1 MPSVKIPRKSSDTD
15 MTPFVDVA
23 FLILSFFMLA
33 TKFKPP
39 EPVEIKTPNS
49 VSTKPLPENDAILV
63 VLDSAGRV
71 YFSILAEKDPTIKYN
86 VIKNMNDTRNLG
98 LTEAEMK
105 NFVRTPAVGVP
116 FGNLKQ
122 LLGLPQE
129 EQNKIKQAG
138 IPIKDSASNELYY
151 WIRDAV
157 SAFASSASATHK
169 LNYLVKGDNNAK
181 YPQFKE
187 ILNAFKRNDI
197 YKFQLVTAAEDAPEG
212 TELYKE
218 RKAQGAGPA
227 VKK

>member
-49 VSTKPLPENDAILV
+49 VSTKALPENDAILV

-71 YFSILAEKDPTIKYN
+71 FFSMLAEKDPSLKYN
-86 VIKNMNDTRNLG
+86 VIKNMNDTRQLG
-98 LTEAEMK
+98 LSEAEMK
-105 NFVRTPAVGVP
+105 NFVKTSAIGEP
-116 FGNLKQ
+116 FSKLKQ
-122 LLGLPQE
+122 LLAIPSEDQA
-129 EQNKIKQAG
+129 KIKQDG
-138 IPIKDSASNELYY
+138 IPIKDSASNELFY
-151 WIRDAV
+151 WIRDAY
-157 SAFASSASATHK
+157 SAFAGHK
-169 LNYLVKGDNNAK
+169 INFLIKGDNNAK

-218 RKAQGAGPA
+218 RKAQGVVPA
-227 VKK
+227 KK

>member
-1 MPSVKIPRKSSDTD
+1 MPKKSTDTD

-49 VSTKPLPENDAILV
+49 VSTKPLPENDAVLV
-63 VLDSAGRV
+63 TLDSAGHV
-71 YFSILAEKDPTIKYN
+71 YFSMLMEKDPMLKYT
-86 VIKNMNDTRNLG
+86 VIKNVNDTRSLG

-105 NFVRTPAVGVP
+105 NFVKTTAIGVS
-116 FGNLKQ
+116 FGGLKQ
-122 LLGLPQE
+122 LLSIPAEDQA
-129 EQNKIKQAG
+129 KVKQPG

-157 SAFASSASATHK
+157 SVLSGK
-169 LNYLVKGDNNAK
+169 KINYLIKGDGSAK
-181 YPQFKE
+181 YPAFKE

-197 YKFQLVTAAEDAPEG
+197 YKFQLVTAVEDAPPG
-212 TELYKE
+212 TELAAE
-218 RKAQGAGPA
+218 RAAQKSANA
-227 VKK
+227 KK

>member
-1 MPSVKIPRKSSDTD
+1 MPSVKMPRKSTDTD

-63 VLDSAGRV
+63 VLDSSGKV
-71 YFSILAEKDPTIKYN
+71 YFSMLSEKDPMLKYKL
-86 VIKNMNDTRNLG
+86 IKNMNDTRQLG

-105 NFVRTPAVGVP
+105 NFVQTTAVAVS
-116 FGNLKQ
+116 FGGLKQ
-122 LLGLPQE
+122 LLSIPAADQA
-129 EQNKIKQAG
+129 KFKQPG

-151 WIRDAV
+151 WVRDAV
-157 SAFASSASATHK
+157 NVFAGTNK
-169 LNYLVKGDNNAK
+169 RINYLIKGDNAAK

-197 YKFQLVTAAEDAPEG
+197 YKFQLVTAVEDAPEG
-212 TELYKE
+212 TELY
-218 RKAQGAGPA
+218 RDRQRQLQGGA
-227 VKK
+227 KK

>member
-1 MPSVKIPRKSSDTD
+1 MPSVKLPKKSTDTD

-63 VLDSAGRV
+63 TLDSAGHV
-71 YFSILAEKDPTIKYN
+71 YFSMQAEKDPMLKYT
-86 VIKNMNDTRNLG
+86 VIKNVNDTRSLG
-98 LTEAEMK
+98 LTENEMK
-105 NFVRTPAVGVP
+105 NFVKTSAIGVS
-116 FGNLKQ
+116 FGGLKQ
-122 LLGLPQE
+122 LLSIPAEDQA
-129 EQNKIKQAG
+129 KVKQPG

-157 SAFASSASATHK
+157 SAFSGHK
-169 LNYLVKGDNNAK
+169 INYLIKGDNNAK

-197 YKFQLVTAAEDAPEG
+197 FKFQLITAVEDVPEG
-212 TELYKE
+212 TELARE
-218 RKAQGAGPA
+218 RAVDSKA
-227 VKK
+227 KK